1 MSRKR
6 EETEPALVTPGI
18 EALADAVRGDV
29 GPAGAER
36 ALAAFRSAHN
46 TTTGNAPLR
55 RRRRDDW
62 RPDRRGFP
70 TRVSVRAALGGVL
83 AGVTLGGVAL
93 AAGTGV
99 IPNPLAPAGSPE
111 PRPGVQAPRTPG
123 GHGVEPDRTASSPAP
138 APSGTPTPSGSPTPH
153 GPAPGNRAAL
163 CYAWA
168 KGNGKHEG
176 TAFRRLAEAVGG
188 GGAVDA
194 YCAASPRAD
203 EAMPP
208 DEAATPSA
216 PGKPAGTPAAKSSK
230 DHPAAS
236 TSHGR
241 SAQHTP
247 GAGQRP

>member
-1 MSRKR
+1 MSRKA
-6 EETEPALVTPGI
+6 EETDPAFVTPGI

-36 ALAAFRSAHN
+36 ALAAFREAGN
-46 TTTGNAPLR
+46 TTTGTAPLR

-62 RPDRRGFP
+62 RPDRRGLP

-99 IPNPLAPAGSPE
+99 LPNPLAPDDSPG
-111 PRPGVQAPRTPG
+111 PRPGVQAPRSPG
-123 GHGVEPDRTASSPAP
+123 ADGVEPDRTASSPAP
-138 APSGTPTPSGSPTPH
+138 APSGTPTPSGSPTSH
-153 GPAPGNRAAL
+153 RPARGNGAAL
-163 CYAWA
+163 CHAWA

-176 TAFRRLAEAVGG
+176 TAFRRLAEAAGG
-188 GGAVDA
+188 DDAVDT
-194 YCAASPRAD
+194 YCAASPGAD
-203 EAMPP
+203 A
-208 DEAATPSA
+208 AATPSA
-216 PGKPAGTPAAKSSK
+216 PGKPAGTPATQPSK

-236 TSHGR
+236 PSRGR
-241 SAQHTP
+241 SAEHTS